1 LWEEKEIE
9 MTRTLMIS
17 AVISGMLAA
26 EISPA
31 ADQPDTKAVKTFMR
45 AKLRSAQSVL
55 DGLVTERADLI
66 ERGADQMRNMS
77 KAAEWQVIKTPE
89 YLQYSVQ
96 FQRNAETLAKAGRE
110 KNFDAARIA
119 YVHLTLNCFEC
130 HKHVRSVGLAGPVR
144 PYLLAPALARLPGER
159 Q

>member
-1 LWEEKEIE
+1 MARK
-9 MTRTLMIS
+9 LMMG
-17 AVISGMLAA
+17 ALLFGVLAA
-26 EISPA
+26 GLA
-31 ADQPDTKAVKTFMR
+31 RGADQPDKTAVKTLMR

-66 ERGADQMRNMS
+66 ERGGDQMRNMS

-96 FQRNAETLAKAGRE
+96 FQRNAETLAKAGKE

-119 YVHLTLNCFEC
+119 YVQLTLNCFEC
-130 HKHVRSVGLAGPVR
+130 HKHVRSIGLAGPV
-144 PYLLAPALARLPGER
+144 LAPSLPLAAGIISGDR